1 MLKFKQKT
9 IKEKIELQGVGL
21 HNGLDVNLTIKPA
34 ELNSGIIF
42 KRIDIDNN
50 NIIHANFKNVIEP
63 ILCTKLRNENG
74 VTVSTVEHLMAAF
87 YGEGID
93 NAIVEV
99 NASEIPIMDGSAVDF
114 VDAIRS
120 VGIEEQNEPRKFIN
134 VLKKVEV
141 QDGKKFISIEPLNQ
155 DLIIDFEIIFNNPLI
170 RTRRKEFKLSLDDL
184 TEIYNSRTF
193 CLYEDIDN
201 IKRMGLAKGGS
212 LDNAIVVQGSKIL
225 NEEGLRNRHEF
236 VYHKILDC
244 LGDIMLSGNRIF
256 GHIKTSQGG
265 HALTNKLL
273 TKFFSNK
280 ANWSLENF
288 ENIEKQNENSYKH
301 PVAIGAEDR

>member
-141 QDGKKFISIEPLNQ
+141 QDGKKFISIEPLKQ

-170 RTRRKEFKLSLDDL
+170 RTRRKEFKLSESDL
-184 TEIYNSRTF
+184 YNIYNSRTF
-193 CLYEDIDN
+193 CLYEDIDF
-201 IKRMGLAKGGS
+201 IKSQGLAKGGS
-212 LDNAIVVQGSKIL
+212 LENAVVVKGKEIL
-225 NEEGLRNRHEF
+225 NDDGLRNRHEF

-244 LGDIMLSGNRIF
+244 LGDLMLSGNRIF

-273 TKFFSNK
+273 VKFFSDNS
-280 ANWSLENF
+280 NWTLESG
-288 ENIEKQNENSYKH
+288 NIVKKNNQIKELLKKS
-301 PVAIGAEDR
+301 PSASI

>member
-1 MLKFKQKT
+1 MFKFNQKT
-9 IKEKIELQGVGL
+9 IKEKINLEGIGL
-21 HNGLDVNLTIKPA
+21 HNGEEVNLTIKPSKP
-34 ELNSGIIF
+34 NTGIIF
-42 KRIDIDNN
+42 RRVDVNN
-50 NIIHANFKNVIEP
+50 DNIIHANFKNVVEP
-63 ILCTKLRNENG
+63 VLCTKLRNEKG

-93 NAIVEV
+93 NALVEV
-99 NASEIPIMDGSAVDF
+99 DASEIPIMDGSAVDF

-120 VGIEEQNEPRKFIN
+120 VGVEEQNEPRKFIK

-141 QDGKKFISIEPLNQ
+141 KNGQKFISIEPLNE

-170 RTRRKEFKLSLDDL
+170 RTRRKEFKLSDNNL

-193 CLYEDIDN
+193 CLYEEIDN

-212 LDNAIVVQGSKIL
+212 LENAIVVQGSKIL
-225 NEEGLRNRHEF
+225 NEDGLRNRHEF
-236 VYHKILDC
+236 VNHKILDC

-273 TKFFSNK
+273 MKFFSNK
-280 ANWSLENF
+280 ENWSLENF
-288 ENIEKQNENSYKH
+288 ENAEKQNENSYKN
-301 PVAIGAEDR
+301 PLVVGA

>member
-1 MLKFKQKT
+1 MLKSFQKT
-9 IKEKIELQGVGL
+9 IKEKISLKGIGL
-21 HNGLDVNLTIKPA
+21 HNGAEANLTIKPSKP
-34 ELNSGIIF
+34 NTGIIF
-42 KRIDIDNN
+42 KRVDISDN
-50 NIIHANFKNVIEP
+50 NIIHANFKNVVEP
-63 ILCTKLRNENG
+63 ILCTQLRNKEG
-74 VTVSTVEHLMAAF
+74 VTISTVEHLMAAF

-93 NAIVEV
+93 NVLVEV
-99 NASEIPIMDGSAVDF
+99 DASEIPIMDGSAVDF

-120 VGIEEQNEPRKFIN
+120 VGVEEQNESRKFIK
-134 VLKKVEV
+134 VLKKVEIK
-141 QDGKKFISIEPLNQ
+141 DGPKFISIEPLNQ

-170 RTRRKEFKLSLDDL
+170 RTRRKEFKFNRDDL

-225 NEEGLRNRHEF
+225 NENGLRNRHEF

-244 LGDIMLSGNRIF
+244 LGDIMLSGNRIV

-273 TKFFSNK
+273 MKFFSNK
-280 ANWSLENF
+280 ANWDLEDF
-288 ENIEKQNENSYKH
+288 ENIEKQKENSYKN
-301 PVAIGAEDR
+301 PVAIGA